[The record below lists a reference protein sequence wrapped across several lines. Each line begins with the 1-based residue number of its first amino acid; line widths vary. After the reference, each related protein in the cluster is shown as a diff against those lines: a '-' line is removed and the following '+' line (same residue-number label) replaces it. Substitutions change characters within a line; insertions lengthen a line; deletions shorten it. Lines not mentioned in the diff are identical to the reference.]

1 MSLLSFFLIILL
13 AKCQSQDI
21 MDFKEQSPNSG
32 EDSPDTVYKAGDP
45 GADWTPEEIDS
56 TRQRILQVKILNK
69 RTISF
74 SSYSTVF
81 IAVFFH
87 LLIFTR
93 QRV

>member
-1 MSLLSFFLIILL
+1 MSLLSFSLFILL

-21 MDFKEQSPNSG
+21 MDFEEQSPNPG

-56 TRQRILQVKILNK
+56 TRQRILQVKISNK

-74 SSYSTVF
+74 
-81 IAVFFH
+81 
-87 LLIFTR
+87 
-93 QRV
+93 